1 MKALLAMA
9 PAAAL
14 AACMTIPPPPPAPYH
29 AVGTEPFWN
38 LLIDEHDLTFVEP
51 DAQPVKQPTPR
62 AIVGVAGE
70 IYQTPRIDVN
80 IVHAQCSDGM
90 SDRVYPDKV
99 QVTVD
104 GRQFNGCG
112 GEAVA
117 PASLA
122 GTSWRVESVNESAT
136 PKGGNYFMNF
146 DANRLGAKFG
156 CNSMSGN
163 YTQSA
168 NVLDLGAVISTKMAC
183 SDMRFENQGGAIL
196 NEPMTMSWSGGDR
209 LTLSNERG
217 TIVLTRSY

>member
-1 MKALLAMA
+1 
-9 PAAAL
+9 
-14 AACMTIPPPPPAPYH
+14 
-29 AVGTEPFWN
+29 
-38 LLIDEHDLTFVEP
+38 
-51 DAQPVKQPTPR
+51 
-62 AIVGVAGE
+62 
-70 IYQTPRIDVN
+70 
-80 IVHAQCSDGM
+80 
-90 SDRVYPDKV
+90 
-99 QVTVD
+99 
-104 GRQFNGCG
+104 
-112 GEAVA
+112 
-117 PASLA
+117 
-122 GTSWRVESVNESAT
+122 
-136 PKGGNYFMNF
+136 MNF